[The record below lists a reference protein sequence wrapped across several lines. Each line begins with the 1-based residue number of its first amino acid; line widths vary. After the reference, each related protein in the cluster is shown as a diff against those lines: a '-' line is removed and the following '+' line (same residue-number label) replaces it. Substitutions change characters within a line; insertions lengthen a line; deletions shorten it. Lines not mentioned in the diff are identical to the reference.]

1 MNRKNLY
8 GLNEIWLRLLSGNS
22 ATIWIATIVL
32 FLVSPLIAPGSI
44 SSSSTLSMLPFASV
58 LAIVAAGQTL
68 VVQQRGLDLSVPGMI
83 ALAAVLSTSLTQN
96 YNWPTWMAVLAG
108 IVGPGIMGLM
118 NGVFVSVF
126 RVVPIVITLGMNSVL
141 IGLVFFI
148 SHGTPSGA
156 ASSLNQFALGKH
168 FGVPHTVL
176 IALAALAI
184 AGFITQRTI
193 IGRRLTAIGVS
204 VRAATALG
212 QRVTLYQILTYGFAA
227 VCYGVGGV
235 LLAGY
240 IKTPQLFL
248 GDSYLLPS
256 VAAVVLGGTALTGG
270 VASIVSSGVAA
281 LFLTQLGQ
289 LLRSLGWPDSSQY
302 IAQSVAL
309 ILVVVLREM
318 VYRYNASSSSKK
330 SVVA

>member
-1 MNRKNLY
+1 MNRQNLY
-8 GLNEIWLRLLSGNS
+8 GLKEVWLRLLSGNS
-22 ATIWIATIVL
+22 ATIWIATISL
-32 FLVSPLIAPGSI
+32 FLVSPLIAPGSL

-83 ALAAVLSTSLTQN
+83 ALAAVLCTSLTQN
-96 YNWPTWMAVLAG
+96 SNWPTWLAVLAG
-108 IVGPGIMGLM
+108 ILGPGIIGLL
-118 NGVFVSVF
+118 NGIFVSVF

-148 SHGTPSGA
+148 SKGTPSGA
-156 ASSLNQFALGKH
+156 TNSLNQFALDKH
-168 FGVPHTVL
+168 LGIPNTVL
-176 IALAALAI
+176 VALVALAI
-184 AGFITQRTI
+184 AGFVTQRTI

-227 VCYGVGGV
+227 VCYGAGGV

-302 IAQSVAL
+302 IAQSAAL

-318 VYRYNASSSSKK
+318 VYRYNARSKPKK
-330 SVVA
+330 SVTA